1 MNRAFN
7 QDPEFGDNNPTNIH
21 QDHAL
26 WSNPQIVEWLKFSA
40 TQLVNTEV
48 QRSALREAAKRIEHY
63 FGNPRFAEQDCL
75 RLFVKIAESL
85 DDYCMGGT
93 NQKHTIQDIRHLSND
108 AANQARAL
116 LDMFPKS
123 PDCAAKEADHG
134 KA

>member
-7 QDPEFGDNNPTNIH
+7 HDPEFGDNDPTNIH
-21 QDHAL
+21 PDHTL
-26 WSNPQIVEWLKFSA
+26 WSNPRIVEWLKFSG
-40 TQLVNTEV
+40 TQLAKTEV
-48 QRSALREAAKRIEHY
+48 QRSVMREAAKRIEHY

-75 RLFVKIAESL
+75 RLFVTLAESL

-93 NQKHTIQDIRHLSND
+93 NQNRTLQDIRHLAND

-123 PDCAAKEADHG
+123 PDCAAKETRDAQ
-134 KA
+134 A